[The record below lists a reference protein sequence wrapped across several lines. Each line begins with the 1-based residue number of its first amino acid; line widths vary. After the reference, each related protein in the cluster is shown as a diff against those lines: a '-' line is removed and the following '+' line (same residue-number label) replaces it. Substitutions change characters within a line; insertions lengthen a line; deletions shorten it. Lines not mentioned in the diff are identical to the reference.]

1 MIIIFYNLKYLV
13 KIIFDYFIT
22 LNIAHFLEQKG
33 SEKLWGDEILAD
45 MPSRLGGGDHGI
57 KTV

>member
-1 MIIIFYNLKYLV
+1 
-13 KIIFDYFIT
+13 
-22 LNIAHFLEQKG
+22 
-33 SEKLWGDEILAD
+33 LWGDEILAD